1 VTNNKGIVKVQ
12 QPRVED
18 DTLLRRSRCSSA
30 ACLVALFAVL
40 ASCGGASS
48 NSDAVGP
55 VVPLATHELREPPVL
70 TAVDGVLDLL
80 VIAKATALTQFAPY
94 RATGW
99 VYEVCMRPTDG
110 TTQCPASAQ
119 VDNLYG
125 GTRLQL
131 SPGDSLKVRLVNLLP
146 PLAQDAYARGPGE
159 TFLTLNPTNLHLHGL
174 LVSPRY
180 ATADDVTWG
189 DNVFVYNFNSAN
201 GRPELNSNLH
211 GTALYDVVDYS
222 VAIPSSHPS
231 GLYWFHPHIHSISQD
246 QITAGLS
253 GIVTVGQVSDYL
265 CAGTQCGT
273 SDPDSLDVRH
283 LILKDAQ
290 ILKDGTL
297 LTQTASNFCDGAPDT
312 LRQGGCAGANQISY
326 AGYPDFEGGRW
337 FFTLNG
343 QQYPTITVGAPAGQ
357 IWRVVNSSASATYRL
372 NVWDPISQREMLMRV
387 LSIDGA
393 SIDVAAGT
401 DASQLI
407 EQAGNRFQPVPCPGT
422 DLLPSNGI
430 CTTTLHLMPSSRA
443 EVWITYR
450 DAHGAASTPP
460 PGAVAVL
467 RTSGFQTGPMG
478 DNWPAIDLA
487 KVQFVQSLRSVGA
500 LAVTGQASRL
510 ENPQRIAANLKAAN
524 LDVPSDPTCT
534 PLAPGH
540 KRRIFFNVTSS
551 EPRAFGLGYEEIDKD
566 GNPLPG
572 SFHDVTPF
580 DPTTPTVCL
589 PLAAGNLPVTER
601 WELVN
606 LMALDHNFHIH
617 QAHFSVLS
625 AAEVASTVVPGQ
637 MFGRAIMMDSV
648 PLVHADSACASVDE
662 WRSGGCTTHPTTIE
676 ISFTVAGDFVY
687 HCHILEHEDSGMMA
701 AIRVRSAPSDARV
714 PIVSR
719 LFSALGALGGEP
731 RQPLRPRIGGVM
743 CRSPRAPPLLGAT
756 LRANP

>member
-1 VTNNKGIVKVQ
+1 
-12 QPRVED
+12 
-18 DTLLRRSRCSSA
+18 LSRRSRCLRA
-30 ACLVALFAVL
+30 ACLVALLATL
-40 ASCGGASS
+40 ASCGGASTNTVS
-48 NSDAVGP
+48 VGP
-55 VVPLATHELREPPVL
+55 AVPAATDELREPPVL

-80 VIAKATALTQFAPY
+80 VIAKAAVLTQFAPY
-94 RATGW
+94 RPTGW
-99 VYEVCMRPTDG
+99 VYEICLRPTDG
-110 TTQCPASAQ
+110 TTQCAASTQA
-119 VDNLYG
+119 DNLYG

-131 SPGDSLKVRLVNLLP
+131 SPGDSLKVRLVNQLP
-146 PLAQDAYARGPGE
+146 PLPDDAYARAPGE
-159 TFLTLNPTNLHLHGL
+159 AFLTLNPTNLHLHGL

-180 ATADDVTWG
+180 ATAEDMTWG

-201 GRPELNSNLH
+201 GRPALNSNLH

-231 GLYWFHPHIHSISQD
+231 GLYWFHPHIHGISQD
-246 QITAGLS
+246 QVAAGLS

-265 CAGTQCGT
+265 CAGTQCGAG
-273 SDPDSLDVRH
+273 DPASLDVRH

-290 ILKDGTL
+290 VLKDGTL
-297 LTQTASNFCDGAPDT
+297 LTQTASNFCDAAPDT
-312 LRQGGCAGANQISY
+312 PRQGGCAGANQTSY
-326 AGYPDFEGGRW
+326 AGDPDFNGGRW

-372 NVWDPISQREMLMRV
+372 NVWDPTAQREMLMRV

-401 DASQLI
+401 DASQLL
-407 EQAGNRFQPVPCPGT
+407 EQAGNRFRPVPCPGT
-422 DLLPSNGI
+422 DLVPSNGV

-450 DAHGAASTPP
+450 DANGAAVSPP
-460 PGAVAVL
+460 PGAAAVL

-487 KVQFVQSLRSVGA
+487 KVQFVPSPVPLEA
-500 LAVTGQASRL
+500 LAVTGQTSRL
-510 ENPQRIAANLKAAN
+510 ANPQRIAANLKAAN
-524 LDVPSDPTCT
+524 SDVPSDPTCT
-534 PLAPGH
+534 ALAAGH
-540 KRRIFFNVTSS
+540 KRRVFFNVTSS
-551 EPRAFGLGYEEIDKD
+551 EPRFFGLGYEEVDEGGK
-566 GNPLPG
+566 PVPG
-572 SFHDVTPF
+572 TFHDVAPF

-606 LMALDHNFHIH
+606 LMGLDHNFHIH

-625 AAEVASTVVPGQ
+625 AAEVANTVVPGQ
-637 MFGRAIMMDSV
+637 LSGRAMMMDSV
-648 PLVHADSACASVDE
+648 PLVHADGVCASIGD

-687 HCHILEHEDSGMMA
+687 HCHILEHEDAGMMA
-701 AIRVRSAPSDARV
+701 VIRVRSAASDASLQV
-714 PIVSR
+714 VSR
-719 LFSALGALGGEP
+719 LLAALRVSGGEP
-731 RQPLRPRIGGVM
+731 RQPLTPRIGGVM
-743 CRSPRAPPLLGAT
+743 CRSPRPPPLLGAT
-756 LRANP
+756 LRARP